1 MSGPARSGV
10 PRLEDLIEE
19 SPIDAARAAVA
30 AVPRDPHQVAVMQ
43 LSGGTSGVPKL
54 IPRFH
59 AEYVS
64 NMRAVAEFLDYRG
77 SDIMLMPMPMIH
89 NASMCCA
96 WGPILL
102 VGGTFIITPQP
113 TAECLAVAM
122 RDHRPTWL
130 GIGHREIML
139 RLREA
144 IDMVRPELA
153 QVRGLWAINS
163 ASLARQEM
171 GLPGHHIFGMSEGLI
186 MFSHPL
192 DPLEI
197 RENTI
202 GRPVSLFDRVR
213 ILRPG
218 TETEVAVGEVGELAV
233 KGPYTIRGYY
243 DSPQRNRAAFTSDGE
258 YRSGDLISARVVDG
272 ITYFVFEG
280 RIKDVI
286 DRGGEK
292 ISSEEIELALA
303 RHPAVAEIAVV
314 GVPDARL
321 GERLCACVLP
331 RQASAAAHLSVEA
344 LGGFLCELGVAKFKW
359 PERVVIL
366 EDFPMTKL
374 GKVDKAALR
383 RTAVERLQGPSRSN
397 NS

>member
-1 MSGPARSGV
+1 MSGRTF
-10 PRLEDLIEE
+10 
-19 SPIDAARAAVA
+19 AV
-30 AVPRDPHQVAVMQ
+30 
-43 LSGGTSGVPKL
+43 
-54 IPRFH
+54 
-59 AEYVS
+59 
-64 NMRAVAEFLDYRG
+64 
-77 SDIMLMPMPMIH
+77 
-89 NASMCCA
+89 
-96 WGPILL
+96 
-102 VGGTFIITPQP
+102 TPQP
-113 TAECLAVAM
+113 TAEALAVAM

-144 IDMVRPELA
+144 IELVRPPLE

-186 MFSHPL
+186 MFSLPSDPL
-192 DPLEI
+192 DI

-202 GRPVSLFDRVR
+202 GRPVSPLDRVR
-213 ILRPG
+213 ILKPG

-243 DSPQRNRAAFTSDGE
+243 DAPERNRAAFTSEGE

-272 ITYFVFEG
+272 TTYYVFEG

-303 RHPAVAEIAVV
+303 RHPAVAEVGVV

-331 RQASAAAHLSVEA
+331 RQASGASHLSVA
-344 LGGFLCELGVAKFKW
+344 AFGVFLREMGVAKFKW

-366 EDFPMTKL
+366 EEFPMTKL

-383 RTAVERLQGPSRSN
+383 RIAVERITGSVSGGN
-397 NS
+397 A